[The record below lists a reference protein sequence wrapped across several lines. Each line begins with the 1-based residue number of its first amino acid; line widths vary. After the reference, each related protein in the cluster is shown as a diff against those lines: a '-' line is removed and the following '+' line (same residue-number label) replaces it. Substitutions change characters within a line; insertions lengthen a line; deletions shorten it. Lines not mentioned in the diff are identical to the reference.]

1 MTRFYEPDLGSELDS
16 PFARDANNKLVR
28 RGYWLDMND
37 RSLVMVMTQG
47 IGAHLAPM
55 HLVNSGQNSRNG
67 VGIIQI

>member
-1 MTRFYEPDLGSELDS
+1 LDL
-16 PFARDANNKLVR
+16 
-28 RGYWLDMND
+28 ND
-37 RSLVMVMTQG
+37 RSLVMVMTNG